1 MQKFSACGGL
11 KENIL
16 LLAYRGCIPVFGVFP
31 CLLPLI
37 FRNFG
42 DHFLPPISGTLGG
55 KYFVA
60 PIFRDTGAQM
70 KKVVAPLMGGKIYPL
85 LEVIPICFLEYN
97 LQYQH
102 AIR

>member
-1 MQKFSACGGL
+1 MFHAIVNEKKKTACGGL

-16 LLAYRGCIPVFGVFP
+16 LLAYRRCIPAFGVFP

-37 FRNFG
+37 FRDFG

-60 PIFRDTGAQM
+60 PHFSGPWGANE
-70 KKVVAPLMGGKIYPL
+70 KSSCPPYGGQN
-85 LEVIPICFLEYN
+85 IPPV
-97 LQYQH
+97 
-102 AIR
+102 